1 VKAGWRTQRLGELCE
16 IVKGRKPHLK
26 AQASEGDLPYLVAK
40 VIRGSQEPEFAA
52 RSDRNSIPVSEDETI
67 IICDGSNS
75 GEVFT
80 GYKGILSSTMGK
92 LVIKGEIND
101 CYLRAFLESTFEVFN
116 GTKTGAAIPHLDKEA
131 LYALTFSYPSLS
143 EQRRIVTILDD
154 AFTDIATAK
163 ANAEKNLQNA
173 RSIFQTHLDSFF
185 ESNSNKKQEK
195 LLMDALADQP
205 RNGWSPP
212 AANHSDTGTP
222 VLTLSAVT
230 GFKFRPEKIKHTSA
244 PTNTDLHY
252 WVVNGDLLLTRS
264 NTPELV
270 GHVAVVSD
278 ITQPTI
284 YPDLIMRMN
293 ADPHKAINR
302 FLYYQL
308 RSTKLRRII
317 MSRAHGANPTMKK
330 VGKNDVQTL
339 PIWLPPLDEQQKI
352 TGELEELE
360 ASSVN
365 LGTIYRQ
372 KLTALDDL
380 KKSLRHQAF
389 SGQLTQ

>member
-1 VKAGWRTQRLGELCE
+1 MKAGWRTQRLGELCE

-52 RSDRNSIPVSEDETI
+52 LSDRNSIPVSEDETI

-80 GYKGILSSTMGK
+80 GYHGILSSTMGK
-92 LVIKGEIND
+92 LVIKGEIDD
-101 CYLRAFLESTFEVFN
+101 CYLRAFLKSTFEVFN
-116 GTKTGAAIPHLDKEA
+116 GAKTGAAIPHLDKDA

-143 EQRRIVTILDD
+143 EQRRIVTLLDE
-154 AFTDIATAK
+154 AFANIATAQ

-185 ESNSNKKQEK
+185 EPSSNRKQEK

-230 GFKFRPEKIKHTSA
+230 GFKFRSEKIKHTSA
-244 PTNTDLHY
+244 STNRDSHY

-270 GHVAVVSD
+270 GHVAVATD
-278 ITQPTI
+278 IAQPTI

-293 ADPHKAINR
+293 ADPHKATNR

-308 RSTKLRRII
+308 RSTKLRQII
-317 MSRAHGANPTMKK
+317 TDRAHGANPTMKK
-330 VGKNDVQTL
+330 VGKTDVQTL

-352 TGELEELE
+352 ANGLEGVEVATANLE
-360 ASSVN
+360 S
-365 LGTIYRQ
+365 IYRQ

-380 KKSLRHQAF
+380 KKSLLHQAF
-389 SGQLTQ
+389 SGQL